1 MFWSEALTGAL
12 DEFAMLIGRFI
23 KQLVVAAVAVAL
35 VAANP
40 RAGTSPN
47 LWAYSCTAKL
57 GLMWEDG
64 QLKELNQFF
73 CEVCW

>member
-1 MFWSEALTGAL
+1 MF
-12 DEFAMLIGRFI
+12 
-23 KQLVVAAVAVAL
+23 
-35 VAANP
+35 
-40 RAGTSPN
+40 PN

-73 CEVCW
+73 YEVCW